1 MKNFIL
7 PVLGLSLIF
16 NLALSPAVYGQDQ
29 KKMKKDSTLNA
40 DFNQTKMMLEN
51 KDFVLEADYL
61 ANQIGDRIPVSSTIN
76 FVSVDSANAVL
87 QIGRNTGIGYN
98 GVGGVTAQGNITRY
112 KLNIDQKRKSFYL
125 SFSVMTAIG
134 SYDINM
140 SVSADAYANATL
152 TGIQSG
158 QLIYTGYL
166 VPLEKSRVYKGYNTY

>member
-1 MKNFIL
+1 
-7 PVLGLSLIF
+7 
-16 NLALSPAVYGQDQ
+16 
-29 KKMKKDSTLNA
+29 
-40 DFNQTKMMLEN
+40 MLQN

-61 ANQIGDRIPVSSTIN
+61 ANRIGERIPVSWTLN
-76 FVSVDSANAVL
+76 FISVDSANAVL

-140 SVSADAYANATL
+140 SVGADAYANATL

-166 VPLEKSRVYKGYNTY
+166 VPLAKSSVYKGYNTY